1 MLPSTTRAL
10 VTTLLED
17 ARMVVELVEQ
27 PLPAPGPDDVVV
39 QVEAAPINP
48 SDLGLMFGPA
58 LMAQAT
64 YGPGRVE
71 APVTPVAMK
80 ALGARIG
87 RPLGIGNEGAGVV
100 VAAGANTQALIGRRV
115 AAFAGAMY
123 SQYRV
128 IPAADCMVLPE
139 GVTPRQG
146 AAAFVNPLT
155 ALAFIETIRA
165 DGLSAMI
172 HTAAAS
178 NLGQM
183 LMRLCLADGI
193 PLVNIVRS
201 AEQVALLHAMGAQ
214 YVLDSTSATFSQ
226 ELEQAVAE
234 TGARVVFD
242 AIGGGT
248 LLGMILTAMERAAT
262 ADGAYSRYGST
273 QLKRGYVYGAL
284 DMAPITLPRTLGF
297 VWDVSGWLLSPMMER
312 LGPEARARMYGRVAA
327 ELTTTFACR
336 YKGELSL
343 ADALSREAVADYTR
357 RATGSKFLILPSAP
371 V

>member
-71 APVTPVAMK
+71 APVAPAAMK

-87 RPLGIGNEGAGVV
+87 RPLGIGNECAGVV
-100 VAAGANTQALIGRRV
+100 VAAGANTQALIGRGV

-139 GVTPRQG
+139 GVIPRQG

-155 ALAFIETIRA
+155 TLAFIETMRA

-201 AEQVALLHAMGAQ
+201 AGCTAARHGCPVCIGQHQRHFLSGAG
-214 YVLDSTSATFSQ
+214 
-226 ELEQAVAE
+226 
-234 TGARVVFD
+234 TG
-242 AIGGGT
+242 
-248 LLGMILTAMERAAT
+248 
-262 ADGAYSRYGST
+262 GSGN
-273 QLKRGYVYGAL
+273 R
-284 DMAPITLPRTLGF
+284 
-297 VWDVSGWLLSPMMER
+297 
-312 LGPEARARMYGRVAA
+312 RARCV
-327 ELTTTFACR
+327 
-336 YKGELSL
+336 
-343 ADALSREAVADYTR
+343 
-357 RATGSKFLILPSAP
+357 
-371 V
+371 